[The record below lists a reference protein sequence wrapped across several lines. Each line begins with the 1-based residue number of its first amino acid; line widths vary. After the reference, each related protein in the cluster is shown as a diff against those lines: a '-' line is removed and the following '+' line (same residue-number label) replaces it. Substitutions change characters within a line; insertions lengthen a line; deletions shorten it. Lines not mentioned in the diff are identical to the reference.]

1 MINEVTTLFT
11 LVTVHIIALM
21 SPGPDFALVVQNAG
35 RYGRQ
40 TGISIALGL
49 SLGILMHS
57 ILSLTG
63 ASLLIHQHP
72 MLFALLQAAGGSY
85 LLWLG
90 IGAVKGILLPL
101 WRAKRSSEH
110 SNEKSQPAT
119 QPAASP
125 TPPRVLANRK
135 QALMKGFTTNILNPK
150 ALVFFISLLSTLVP
164 ADMSLTG
171 KISAI
176 AILWLTSFM
185 WFALLAWLL
194 TGKRLQQKLQYAA
207 PYIDGIC
214 GVLFI
219 SIGSIILWSVVS
231 GI

>member
-1 MINEVTTLFT
+1 MINEVTTLAT
-11 LVTVHIIALM
+11 LVTVHIVALM

-40 TGISIALGL
+40 TGIMIALGL
-49 SLGILMHS
+49 SLGILLHS

-90 IGAVKGILLPL
+90 VGALKGTWQHWQQRHQAEAGQPS
-101 WRAKRSSEH
+101 KSS
-110 SNEKSQPAT
+110 Q
-119 QPAASP
+119 
-125 TPPRVLANRK
+125 RVLANRK
-135 QALMKGFTTNILNPK
+135 QALAKGFTTNILNPK

-164 ADMSLTG
+164 ASMSLGG
-171 KISAI
+171 KATAI
-176 AILWLTSFM
+176 GLLWITSFL

-194 TGKRLQQKLQYAA
+194 TGARLQQKLKQWTLW
-207 PYIDGIC
+207 IDATC
-214 GVLFI
+214 GALFTV
-219 SIGSIILWSVVS
+219 IGSLILVSIISS
-231 GI
+231 

>member
-1 MINEVTTLFT
+1 MINEMTTLAT
-11 LVTVHIIALM
+11 LVTVHIVALM

-40 TGISIALGL
+40 TGIMIALGL
-49 SLGILMHS
+49 SLGILLHS

-90 IGAVKGILLPL
+90 IGALKGT
-101 WRAKRSSEH
+101 WQHYQQRH
-110 SNEKSQPAT
+110 QPAET
-119 QPAASP
+119 QAANI
-125 TPPRVLANRK
+125 TQRVLANRR
-135 QALMKGFTTNILNPK
+135 QAMAKGFTTNILNPK

-164 ADMSLTG
+164 ASMSLGG
-171 KISAI
+171 KATAI
-176 AILWLTSFM
+176 GLLWGTSFL

-194 TGKRLQQKLQYAA
+194 TGVRLQQRLQRWT
-207 PYIDGIC
+207 PWIDATC
-214 GVLFI
+214 GALFTLIGSLILI
-219 SIGSIILWSVVS
+219 SIIAQ
-231 GI
+231 